1 MNGAL
6 VRGGGE
12 AANNSTVR
20 FTSLTQLRTSLTTAC
35 TARLSSSAVMC
46 GADPCGD
53 MFCHVKWVICT
64 VVYSRASR
72 QVHSRHPF
80 SEGKDGMM
88 GPASILV
95 ERPEMLQMCI
105 TVTQ

>member
-1 MNGAL
+1 MVHLL
-6 VRGGGE
+6 VVEVRWQTT
-12 AANNSTVR
+12 TVR
-20 FTSLTQLRTSLTTAC
+20 FTYLTQLRTSLTTAC

-64 VVYSRASR
+64 VVYKRLPANSTADIHFRR
-72 QVHSRHPF
+72 
-80 SEGKDGMM
+80 GKDGMM

-95 ERPEMLQMCI
+95 DRPKMLQMCI